1 MQTSQQYP
9 GWTKDPDGQWR
20 NPRYP
25 RGSSSRREGLSIVYD
40 EEANGAVITIE
51 GYSVPLSFWELS
63 SFLGDA
69 QSVHAKAQEENARL
83 WKEKEQVLFIEE
95 GIEPAVY
102 VRGRLQNP
110 GRGRGR
116 K

>member
-1 MQTSQQYP
+1 MTTSQQYP

-25 RGSSSRREGLSIVYD
+25 RGSSSRKEGLSIVYD
-40 EEANGAVITIE
+40 DEINGAVITVE
-51 GYSVPLSFWELS
+51 GHSVPLSFWELS
-63 SFLGDA
+63 NFLNDA
-69 QSVHAKAQEENARL
+69 YTARAQGQAENARL
-83 WKEKEQVLFIEE
+83 WKEKEQVLFVEE

-102 VRGRLQNP
+102 VRWIRQNP
-110 GRGRGR
+110 PPRRR

>member
-1 MQTSQQYP
+1 MTTSQQYP

-25 RGSSSRREGLSIVYD
+25 RGSSSRKEGLSITYD
-40 EEANGAVITIE
+40 EEINGAVITVD
-51 GYSVPLSFWELS
+51 GHSTPLSFWELS
-63 SFLGDA
+63 NFLDDA
-69 QSVHAKAQEENARL
+69 HRSRVLAQAENARL
-83 WKEKEQVLFIEE
+83 WKEKEQVLFVEE

-110 GRGRGR
+110 DRGRRR

>member
-1 MQTSQQYP
+1 MTTSQQYP

-25 RGSSSRREGLSIVYD
+25 RGSSSRKEGLSIAYD
-40 EEANGAVITIE
+40 EEINGAVITVD
-51 GYSVPLSFWELS
+51 GKSTPVSFWELS
-63 SFLGDA
+63 NFLDDA
-69 QSVHAKAQEENARL
+69 YKARVLAQAENSRL
-83 WKEKEQVLFIEE
+83 WQEKEQVLFVEE
-95 GIEPAVY
+95 GLEPAVY

-110 GRGRGR
+110 ERRRR